1 MVAVVDGGGPVIV
14 VVGCWWAVRVGVV
27 WVGVDGWAAWRW
39 CEMVYVGLIV
49 GGWWTGGVRRYSV
62 GGDGVLSGRTIGRVG
77 LRSAAGL
84 GCGGIDG
91 WEVHFHG
98 GL

>member
-1 MVAVVDGGGPVIV
+1 LAL
-14 VVGCWWAVRVGVV
+14 GC
-27 WVGVDGWAAWRW
+27 AA
-39 CEMVYVGLIV
+39 
-49 GGWWTGGVRRYSV
+49 GGW
-62 GGDGVLSGRTIGRVG
+62 
-77 LRSAAGL
+77 L